1 MGLFY
6 EYRVVMTTPPIPFC
20 PRGIEA
26 VFVIQHERPNQ
37 LEYSSLCE
45 FKDTFNRGSFESDSQ
60 LAVIIETSII
70 NVHVMESFAALRA
83 E

>member
-6 EYRVVMTTPPIPFC
+6 EYRVVMTVHPLLSVLV
-20 PRGIEA
+20 RIEV

-60 LAVIIETSII
+60 LALIIETSIK
-70 NVHVMESFAALRA
+70 NVHVTESFAGLRA